1 MGETFLL
8 LYLREIGLIARSFL
22 IDMKYYDV
30 RSRIQATHQPIISMV
45 SLFLT
50 SVYRSLSLS
59 FCLRSVSKAGTLEPP
74 RSTEVFDL
82 EAETGQTHRCLHQ
95 ETILAWKGEKK
106 LRLTVMAPR
115 RTIPSI
121 FRVTSHWSDVI
132 QQKNT
137 PNIYIWRS
145 KVFCEIV
152 W

>member
-95 ETILAWKGEKK
+95 ETILAWKGKK
-106 LRLTVMAPR
+106 NYDWRSWLLVVRFPLFFEWRHTDLTSYSKKTHP
-115 RTIPSI
+115 
-121 FRVTSHWSDVI
+121 
-132 QQKNT
+132 
-137 PNIYIWRS
+137 IYIFEGPKCFVR
-145 KVFCEIV
+145 
-152 W
+152 